1 MHFVFKTTLTM
12 ELLFKTKSFNQ
23 LSATELYTILNLR
36 NEVFV
41 LEQNCVYL
49 DTDFKD
55 QKAIHVLGY
64 NNEELVAYCRLFDA
78 GEYFENASLGR
89 VIVAQKHRDK
99 KWGNNLMSEAISQI
113 KSHFNQTIITISAQL
128 YLQKFYESHGFIV
141 TSESYL
147 EDDIPHIQ
155 MIMMEK

>member
-1 MHFVFKTTLTM
+1 M
-12 ELLFKTKSFNQ
+12 ELLFNVKSFNQ
-23 LSATELYTILNLR
+23 LSINELYSVLKLR
-36 NEVFV
+36 SEVFV
-41 LEQNCVYL
+41 VEQNCVYQ
-49 DTDFKD
+49 DIDDND

-64 NNEELVAYCRLFDA
+64 CNEELVAYCRLFDA

-89 VIVAQKHRDK
+89 VIVAQKHRYK

-128 YLQKFYESHGFIV
+128 YLQKFYESHGFVV

-147 EDDIPHIQ
+147 EDDIPHVQ